1 MEENNKDYKDNK
13 DNKDNGSDYDLYT
26 EHIVP
31 ENGRKFRRFARNA
44 VLVIGM
50 AVLFGAVAGLVMLL
64 VYKTGM
70 DIVPDNDSRTAVTLD
85 AAPDS
90 TTSGSSVSESSR
102 EDVTIAPAVTAPAT
116 EPEITEAGGEE
127 ETDAGLEAIGQ
138 MYSSLKKICEKVNIS
153 SVVVT
158 MSESG
163 TDWTDST
170 YQNVKEEYGIIVADD
185 ADGYYILT
193 SYSPVVATANITVT
207 YSDGNVR
214 PARLSAGDPATGM
227 AVIRAES
234 DESIKAS
241 GVQLGD
247 SSAVSQ
253 GDVLVAVG
261 KLRNYVNGTAYGIAA
276 GVGNKAADT
285 DFEYSL
291 INTDIVVSN
300 GAFGVLCN
308 TDGELVGILTSNY
321 SSGTNLADAYAISD
335 IKALIENLI
344 NRKQRVYLG
353 IKGQSVSEAMQQNL
367 GIPEGVYIVAV
378 EGNSPAYG
386 AGIQTGDV
394 LTTVGGEEVKDMKQ
408 YMKVMSEHSQGED
421 VEIKI
426 KRKGRDSYK
435 DIVFRVVLG
444 VQ

>member
-1 MEENNKDYKDNK
+1 MEDKENKNDDL
-13 DNKDNGSDYDLYT
+13 DYDLYT

-31 ENGRKFRRFARNA
+31 ENGRKFRRFAKNA
-44 VLVIGM
+44 FLVIGM

-64 VYKTGM
+64 VYKTG
-70 DIVPDNDSRTAVTLD
+70 ISFLPDDGSKAAVTLNAD
-85 AAPDS
+85 A
-90 TTSGSSVSESSR
+90 ESSAYTVSAQESSK
-102 EDVTIAPAVTAPAT
+102 EDVTIAPVETVEAT
-116 EPEITEAGGEE
+116 EPAVTEPAGENEPDTGID
-127 ETDAGLEAIGQ
+127 TIDQ
-138 MYSSLKKICEKVNIS
+138 MYDSLKKVCDRINVS

-170 YQNVKEEYGIIVADD
+170 YQNVKEEYGIIVASDT
-185 ADGYYILT
+185 DGYYVLT
-193 SYSPVVATANITVT
+193 SYSPVAATANITVT

-214 PARLSAGDPATGM
+214 PAKLSAGDPATGL
-227 AVIRAES
+227 AVIRAEAG
-234 DESIKAS
+234 DDINVTAAK
-241 GVQLGD
+241 LGD
-247 SSAVSQ
+247 SDAVAQ

-285 DFEYSL
+285 DIEYSL
-291 INTDIVVSN
+291 INTDIVVSS
-300 GAFGVLCN
+300 GAFGVIC
-308 TDGELVGILTSNY
+308 TTGGDIVGILTSNY

-335 IKALIENLI
+335 IKGLIENLI
-344 NRKQRVYLG
+344 NHKQRVYLG
-353 IKGQSVSEAMQQNL
+353 IKGQSVSESMQQNL

-394 LTTVGGEEVKDMKQ
+394 LTTVGGKKVKDMKE
-408 YMKVMSEHSQGED
+408 YMKAMAEHNQGED
-421 VEIKI
+421 VEIII

>member
-1 MEENNKDYKDNK
+1 MEDKDRENK
-13 DNKDNGSDYDLYT
+13 DNDLDYDLYT

-44 VLVIGM
+44 FVVIGM

-64 VYKTGM
+64 VYKTGL
-70 DIVPDNDSRTAVTLD
+70 DILPEKSSVPAVTLD
-85 AAPDS
+85 SATGTGGYTEAPKE
-90 TTSGSSVSESSR
+90 SVR
-102 EDVTIAPAVTAPAT
+102 EDVTIAPAATTSETEPTAT
-116 EPEITEAGGEE
+116 EPAG
-127 ETDAGLEAIGQ
+127 ETDSETDTIER
-138 MYSSLKKICEKVNIS
+138 MYESLKKVCDKMDVS

-163 TDWTDST
+163 TDWADTP
-170 YQNVKEEYGIIVADD
+170 YQNVKEEYGIIVAGDTD
-185 ADGYYILT
+185 CYYILT
-193 SYSPVVATANITVT
+193 SYSQVAATANITVT
-207 YSDGNVR
+207 YNDGSTR
-214 PARLSAGDPATGM
+214 PAKLSAGDPATGM
-227 AVIRAES
+227 AVIRAEA
-234 DESIKAS
+234 DDSINAS
-241 GVQLGD
+241 AAQLGD
-247 SSAVSQ
+247 SSAVSR

-285 DFEYSL
+285 DIEYSL

-308 TDGELVGILTSNY
+308 TNGDIVGILTSNY
-321 SSGTNLADAYAISD
+321 STGTNLADAYAISD
-335 IKALIENLI
+335 IKGLIENLI
-344 NRKQRVYLG
+344 NHKQRVYLG
-353 IKGQSVSEAMQQNL
+353 IKGQSVSDAMQQNL

-386 AGIQTGDV
+386 AGIQTGDI
-394 LTTVGGEEVKDMKQ
+394 LTTIAGKEIKDMKQ

-421 VEIKI
+421 VEIVI

>member
-1 MEENNKDYKDNK
+1 MEDNNDKD
-13 DNKDNGSDYDLYT
+13 KDNGSDYDLYT

-31 ENGRKFRRFARNA
+31 EGGRKFRRFAKNA

-70 DIVPDNDSRTAVTLD
+70 DIIPDNDSRSEVTLNAFAD
-85 AAPDS
+85 
-90 TTSGSSVSESSR
+90 TTEYTDTLPETSR
-102 EDVTIAPAVTAPAT
+102 EEVTIAPAVTTAAVTETT
-116 EPEITEAGGEE
+116 EPDNEE
-127 ETDAGLEAIGQ
+127 ETRDEGLDAIGQ
-138 MYSSLKKICEKVNIS
+138 MYGSLKKICDKVNIS

-170 YQNVKEEYGIIVADD
+170 YQNVKEEYGIIVASDT
-185 ADGYYILT
+185 DGYYILT
-193 SYSPVVATANITVT
+193 SYSPVAATANITVT
-207 YSDGNVR
+207 YNDGNVR
-214 PARLSAGDPATGM
+214 PAKLSAGDPATGL

-234 DESIKAS
+234 DDSITAS
-241 GVQLGD
+241 EVQLGD
-247 SSAVSQ
+247 STAVSQ

-285 DFEYSL
+285 DIEYSL

-300 GAFGVLCN
+300 GAFGALCT
-308 TDGELVGILTSNY
+308 TDGEVVGILTSNY
-321 SSGTNLADAYAISD
+321 SNGTGLADAYAISD

-353 IKGQSVSEAMQQNL
+353 IKGQSVSEAMQQSL

-394 LTTVGGEEVKDMKQ
+394 LTTIGGEEIKDMKQ
-408 YMKVMSEHSQGED
+408 YMKVMAEHSQGED